1 MAEDYA
7 RPEAIVS
14 TAWLSERLSDPSIV
28 VAEIDSHL
36 DEAYDMGHV
45 PGAVGWGL
53 HTDMEHQLRRDIPD
67 MAQFEALMSR
77 SGIERNTTVVLYGDG
92 NNRSA
97 TWAFWVM
104 KYYRHEDVR
113 IMDGGRTKWT
123 LEGRPVEMVSPVV
136 TPTTYWAWAVDP
148 DPSLRAMKEYVVN
161 RLNTVGV
168 KLLDTRTVEEYAGQL
183 TSAPGTPQP
192 DIYRKGRIPG
202 AVHIA
207 WDDGAAIDGTFKTV
221 NELRTMYS
229 DAGIEGA
236 DEIIPYCRLG
246 VRASYSWF
254 ILKYILGFDDVRVYD
269 GSWTEWGN
277 SAGVPI
283 ETDGPA

>member
-14 TAWLSERLSDPSIV
+14 TAWLAERLGDPSTV

-67 MAQFEALMSR
+67 VAQFEALMSR

-123 LEGRPVEMVSPVV
+123 LEGRPVEMVTPVV

-161 RLNTVGV
+161 RLNTVEV

-202 AVHIA
+202 AMHVP
-207 WDDGAAIDGTFKTV
+207 WDDGAALDGTFKTV
-221 NELRTMYS
+221 AELRAMYS
-229 DAGIEGA
+229 DAGIDA
-236 DEIIPYCRLG
+236 SDEIIPYCRLG

-283 ETDGPA
+283 EIDGPA